1 MAFQYKFVRAEIL
14 PEEQIGPHRQESW
27 ELSYVVK
34 GHGTRT
40 VGNSVSP
47 FSEGD
52 LVLVAPHVGHCW
64 RFENENIRIC
74 NLSLFISDGYLVDMK
89 LFMPE
94 MSAVIDRIRDI
105 RTFVVFKGEIHDV
118 IADKLTSMADMEYA
132 ERAFAVLHVI
142 YLIGR
147 DNLTVEDTEDISD
160 PHKNTMDTLQLYL
173 ECNFNRNA
181 NLSEASNA
189 VGMGRTTL
197 CSFLR
202 RHYDTTFSELLNAV
216 RVRQACEML
225 RHTPLGIEQ
234 IAYACGFNSP
244 SYFNRVF
251 KAQNGF
257 TPGKYR
263 NG

>member
-1 MAFQYKFVRAEIL
+1 MASRYKFVRAEIL
-14 PEEQIGPHRQESW
+14 SEEQIGSHRQESW
-27 ELSYVVK
+27 ELSYVVR

-40 VGNSVSP
+40 IGNNVSP

-52 LVLVAPHVGHCW
+52 LVLVAPHVVHCW

-105 RTFVVFKGEIHDV
+105 RTFVVFKGEIRDK
-118 IADKLTSMADMEYA
+118 IAAGLMSMSDMDEVK
-132 ERAFAVLHVI
+132 RSLAVLQI
-142 YLIGR
+142 LYMIGTET
-147 DNLTVEDTEDISD
+147 LTAGDIGDVSD

-181 NLSEASNA
+181 NLSEAANA